1 MALTRFQRA
10 AASAWSR
17 GAARARKTDWVS
29 IAGELAIV
37 VFGILIAFQ
46 LDRWA
51 ESWSRAQERELFV
64 QRLAEEAGAN
74 VQELGELADQFNG
87 VTGQVLRMSRAL
99 GRPATPARIDFGC
112 GILHLP
118 AARLQT
124 AALDEAADTRALPLL
139 PDAELRRLI
148 HESAARNRFT
158 DRQLDYFRDAFQR
171 FGDRL
176 DRYMLWR
183 IGPDGQAVS
192 CEVPLQRLA
201 RDEEAVSLLTRIYR
215 DRRRFGEIL
224 RDQLAA
230 QHALAER
237 AQCLSEGRC

>member
-17 GAARARKTDWVS
+17 GAARMRKADWLS

-51 ESWSRAQERELFV
+51 EGWSRAQERELFV
-64 QRLAEEAGAN
+64 QRLAEETDAN
-74 VQELGELADQFNG
+74 VDALDDLADEFDG
-87 VTGQVLRMSRAL
+87 VTAQVLRISRAI
-99 GRPATPARIDFGC
+99 GRPGTPARLDFGC

-192 CEVPLQRLA
+192 CEVPLDRLGA
-201 RDEEAVSLLTRIYR
+201 DEEAVSLLTRVYR

-224 RDQLAA
+224 RTQLAA
-230 QHALAER
+230 QRALGER
-237 AQCLSEGRC
+237 ARCLKEGRC